1 MENALINRN
10 GIVKKFIK
18 EKSNFELS
26 LSQSNTKQT
35 VIINDDGKFEIVRI
49 LETDEII
56 FNAVMHCTVMEEEYK
71 PGFATPGGGGYVKVP
86 NVYEQKIEVMR
97 YHNGSFSMIN
107 AGSNDNWIKLSYVSR
122 YKSDGTLYNAKELTT
137 NLNMKYK
144 VLPDSEES
152 HFQRTTTDGLIL
164 DLEQCLDV
172 ESLVEFVKM
181 FGSQV
186 QATPDIKVCMY
197 F

>member
-10 GIVKKFIK
+10 GIVRNFIK
-18 EKSNFELS
+18 EKQNFELS
-26 LSQSNTKQT
+26 LSRSNTEQT
-35 VIINDDGKFEIVRI
+35 VIINDDGKFEIIRI
-49 LETDEII
+49 LKTDEII
-56 FNAVMHCTVMEEEYK
+56 FNAMMHCTVMEEEYK
-71 PGFATPGGGGYVKVP
+71 SGIATPGGGGYVKVP
-86 NVYEQKIEVMR
+86 NVYEQKIAVMR

-107 AGSNDNWIKLSYVSR
+107 AGSNDNWIKLSYVSKHR
-122 YKSDGTLYNAKELTT
+122 PDGTLYHSKELTT
-137 NLNMKYK
+137 DLNMKYK

-172 ESLVEFVKM
+172 QRLVEFVKM

-186 QATPDIKVCMY
+186 QATPDIKVRMY